1 MTLRKK
7 TLLIIG
13 AMFLGLII
21 ILLFISQSIL
31 LRSNADLP
39 KDILEQIQK
48 VSATLILSIV
58 AVGIMFGVAT
68 VLLLER
74 QVISRLSRLSKSITI
89 ISKSGDISARV
100 PTKGVDELSNV
111 AGTINAMLEALE
123 QSEAKLQKLYTD
135 EKTLRQELQDEINKR
150 VEFTRVLVHEIKTPL
165 TPVVTASELLLEEI
179 KDKSVFNIVEIINK
193 GAHNLNMRIDELL
206 AMARGEIGTLQL
218 DLASVNL
225 IQLLQEIARTMQSVV
240 QRNAQN
246 LNLELPRSLPKIWAD
261 ADRLRQVILNLI
273 NNALKF
279 TPTGG
284 TISLRAKKDNANT
297 VVEVQDT
304 GPGISQEDQ
313 RWLFEPYYRSERN
326 GKSTSG
332 LGLGL
337 SLSKNLIELHGGQI
351 WVESREGVGSSFYF
365 SVPIQKPRNKRE
377 K

>member
-225 IQLLQEIARTMQSVV
+225 IQLLQEIARTMQPVV

-261 ADRLRQVILNLI
+261 VDRLRQVILNLI